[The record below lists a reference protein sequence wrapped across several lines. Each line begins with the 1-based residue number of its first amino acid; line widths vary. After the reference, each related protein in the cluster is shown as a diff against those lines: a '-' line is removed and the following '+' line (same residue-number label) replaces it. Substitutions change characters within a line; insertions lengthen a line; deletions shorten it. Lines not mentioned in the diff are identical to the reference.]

1 MAHEHGRHRIA
12 AQGMV
17 VMMKTWFT
25 ESVIGLD
32 IIESGATAVQVTS
45 SGLFGRETFAVDR
58 IRHRSRGTGE
68 TDIDL
73 AAGVLSDFPS
83 GVPVV
88 PVAHPGI
95 CDLIPAGQKKT
106 CDLET
111 LRDTLKPL
119 VEHGGTVWL
128 DNDGTVVAD
137 TGAVKRIIN
146 AVNHLGTVKTTCPGA
161 VSLLQSLSSIQ
172 SLSETPHSFVIHA
185 NPPGFTLVAL
195 TGGTVRYCRTVYCA
209 VHDLPDAVDTG
220 FRTVHKAI
228 TGWTPSVITC
238 MGSPADIAAVS
249 SCVTRIPV
257 VEWSP
262 PPSVTISLS
271 DKMKKDPATIAG
283 RDADSGGAFPPGW
296 AAAAGAAIAWMIRG
310 RQSLLTDAVD
320 RTTGGGIPVT
330 RRSVLL
336 LRSACLFLLMGILGW
351 MTVILMF
358 ETDMSRL
365 LEASVDRLSA
375 AQTAADLPG
384 VSLLPSSLNGLR
396 NHTYLSFIA
405 DKAAHYELELTDV
418 HVTLNRIDIQ
428 GFGGDIAGING
439 FSRELSRHF
448 SGNEAVV
455 LSPVTHRGLSER
467 LVFRQ
472 EIVWRDAR

>member
-1 MAHEHGRHRIA
+1 MAQEHGCHRVA

-32 IIESGATAVQVTS
+32 ITESGATAVQVTS
-45 SGLFGRETFAVDR
+45 SGLFGPDMFAVDR
-58 IRHRSRGTGE
+58 IRHRSHGTGE
-68 TDIDL
+68 ADIDL
-73 AAGVLSDFPS
+73 AAGILNDFSS

-88 PVAHPGI
+88 LVAHPGI
-95 CDLIPAGQKKT
+95 CDISPAGQVNT
-106 CDLET
+106 HDLET

-119 VEHGGTVWL
+119 VEHGGNVWFG
-128 DNDGTVVAD
+128 NDGTVIAD

-146 AVNHLGTVKTTCPGA
+146 AVNHQGTVKTTCPGA

-195 TGGTVRYCRTVYCA
+195 TGGTVRYCRTVYCT
-209 VHDLPDAVDTG
+209 VRDLQDAVDAG
-220 FRTVHKAI
+220 FHTVRKLI
-228 TGWTPSVITC
+228 PGWTASVITC

-262 PPSVTISLS
+262 PPSVTISVS
-271 DKMKKDPATIAG
+271 DKMKNDPATITSGNAV
-283 RDADSGGAFPPGW
+283 SGGAFPPAW

-351 MTVILMF
+351 MTVILTF
-358 ETDMSRL
+358 ETGMSRL

-375 AQTAADLPG
+375 AQTSADLPG
-384 VSLLPSSLNGLR
+384 VSPLPLSLNGMR
-396 NHTYLSFIA
+396 NHAHLSFIA

-472 EIVWRDAR
+472 EITWRDIR